1 MATMTYNQ
9 AGFYQPRQFS
19 FVKLLLFAAI
29 AGSVV
34 LGVHAVTKH
43 GNDARQVRE
52 CLDQGWELQLWYN
65 PDLDRYIRVCM
76 IQDGRFGLQVVE
88 SISGK
93 YREIT
98 SFVKNKLRTIQ
109 QVEKY
114 LTNGGAN
121 KLLP

>member
-1 MATMTYNQ
+1 MATTTIPQ
-9 AGFYQPRQFS
+9 AGFYQPRQFN
-19 FVKLLLFAAI
+19 FIKLLLFAAI

-34 LGVHAVTKH
+34 LGVHATTKH

-52 CLDQGWELQLWYN
+52 CLNQGWELQLWYN

-88 SISGK
+88 AVKGNW
-93 YREIT
+93 REIT

-114 LTNGGAN
+114 LANGGAN
-121 KLLP
+121 KLWP